1 MAESRLIFSQ
11 QSSITDIRK
20 RSEPKYLKKTKNL
33 KSLLSKVIIVYI
45 REDFPTLILEHG
57 AKTVLALKCKECVTQ
72 CSQQRK
78 NLPLAFKGYS
88 PSATFV
94 ARIL

>member
-1 MAESRLIFSQ
+1 M
-11 QSSITDIRK
+11 
-20 RSEPKYLKKTKNL
+20 
-33 KSLLSKVIIVYI
+33 
-45 REDFPTLILEHG
+45 REEFPTLILEHG
-57 AKTVLALKCKECVTQ
+57 AKTVLALRCKECVKE

-78 NLPLAFKGYS
+78 NLPLALKGYS